1 MKVEQSSELSETH
14 RYRGLKRLEKIQ
26 RVAVVCTYI
35 SYFVAS
41 FVLRVLSLPCR
52 AGSARWANT

>member
-14 RYRGLKRLEKIQ
+14 RYRSLKDLKGPESGSRM
-26 RVAVVCTYI
+26 YI

-41 FVLRVLSLPCR
+41 FVLRVISLPCR
-52 AGSARWANT
+52 AGPARWASM